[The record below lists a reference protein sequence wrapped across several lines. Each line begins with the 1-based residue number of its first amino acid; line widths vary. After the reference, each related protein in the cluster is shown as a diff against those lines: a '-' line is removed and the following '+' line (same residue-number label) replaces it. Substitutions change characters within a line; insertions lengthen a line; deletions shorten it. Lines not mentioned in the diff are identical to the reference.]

1 MYPNILLPANYNT
14 NKYRNFNC
22 FIIINQKLFQEI
34 CRSCDSAWTSMAVPF
49 LSHWMRLTHD
59 SSQLTHFQL
68 DHWYSRPSKEL
79 FIWLSANSNI
89 ASISSISG
97 TILQSVCIQLNG
109 TRHMIQL
116 VLSPGNSE
124 TTQNLHC
131 YWSIL
136 FIKHVHILLKIKII
150 FLHQFVKSNNNNNNN
165 L

>member
-1 MYPNILLPANYNT
+1 MYPNVLLPANYNT

-79 FIWLSANSNI
+79 FICLSANSNI
-89 ASISSISG
+89 SSISSFSS
-97 TILQSVCIQLNG
+97 TILRSVYIRLNRS
-109 TRHMIQL
+109 RHMIQL

-124 TTQNLHC
+124 TTQNLHF
-131 YWSIL
+131 YWCIL

-150 FLHQFVKSNNNNNNN
+150 FLHQFVESNNNNH

>member
-34 CRSCDSAWTSMAVPF
+34 CKSCDSAWTSMAVPF

-68 DHWYSRPSKEL
+68 AHWYSRPSKEL
-79 FIWLSANSNI
+79 FICLSANSNI
-89 ASISSISG
+89 SSISSFSS
-97 TILQSVCIQLNG
+97 TILRSVYIWLNRS
-109 TRHMIQL
+109 RHMIQL

-124 TTQNLHC
+124 TTQNLHF
-131 YWSIL
+131 YWCIL

-150 FLHQFVKSNNNNNNN
+150 FLHQFVESNNNNH